1 MIFRI
6 MLLFCL
12 LTTTVLPAADSAT
25 IPVSYAGRYRP
36 MEAYA
41 RLWLQE
47 TYGKQA
53 LRKADLNAFGEHDR
67 SAVNLVLKLHLVGPE
82 AYPSAPLF
90 YLKSASDKQS
100 LGLDLKRSHFSYRE
114 LQASLEE
121 LSSAATSPPIQK
133 LRERLTTR
141 PELRVL
147 PAYQRPGEWLSLDTL
162 RKWQGKENFTA
173 LPEDTYERLQSTF
186 SRLDQALQTGQPDSV
201 TAPLVEQL
209 ADILVQGYESLAGQ
223 PVRRSMASTLYYPT
237 QRQLQA
243 ELLYYRLPLVTV
255 TIGYYIIGL
264 AFLFLAN
271 RLQRRGLD
279 VCAWTLLFLGFFVHT
294 AVLALRCYILQR
306 PPVSNMFETLLF
318 VPWVA
323 MLIGL
328 LWRGFGNSRLVLG
341 AGALA
346 SILLLTLL
354 QVTRLDSGME
364 NVQAVLD
371 SQYWLII
378 HVLMIV
384 SSYGVFLLCGILGH
398 LYLLSY
404 PRRWLASK
412 ELSRLATAILHTM
425 YLGTALLIPGTI
437 LGGVWAAQSWGRFW
451 DWDPKE
457 SWAFITTCV
466 YLIFIHLYRFQRI
479 GSYGLAMGSVVGLLA
494 VSFTWYGVNYLLGTG
509 LHSYGFGAGGEFWYA
524 AYFVAEIAFL
534 ALCYRRCRLVSR
546 QGVD

>member
-1 MIFRI
+1 MILKTT
-6 MLLFCL
+6 LLFCL
-12 LTTTVLPAADSAT
+12 LATTALPAADSAT
-25 IPVSYAGRYRP
+25 IPVSYGGRYRP

-47 TYGKQA
+47 IYGKQTI
-53 LRKADLNAFGEHDR
+53 RKADLNAFGEHDR
-67 SAVNLVLKLHLVGPE
+67 SAVNVVLKLHLVGPE
-82 AYPSAPLF
+82 AYPNAPLF

-100 LGLDLKRSHFSYRE
+100 LGLDPKRSHFSYRE
-114 LQASLEE
+114 LQASLDKH
-121 LSSAATSPPIQK
+121 SPAATSPPIQK
-133 LRERLTTR
+133 LKERLKSR

-147 PAYQRPGEWLSLDTL
+147 PAYQRPGEWLPLDTL
-162 RKWQGKENFTA
+162 RRWQEKENFTA
-173 LPEDTYERLQSTF
+173 FPADIYERLQATF
-186 SRLDQALQTGQPDSV
+186 SRLDEALRTGQPDAL
-201 TAPLVEQL
+201 TAPLGEQI
-209 ADILVQGYESLAGQ
+209 ADILVSAYEPLAGQ
-223 PVRRSMASTLYYPT
+223 PVRRSVASTLYYPT

-264 AFLFLAN
+264 TFLFLAN

-279 VCAWTLLFLGFFVHT
+279 VCAWMLLFLGFLVHT
-294 AVLALRCYILQR
+294 ALLALRCYILQR
-306 PPVSNMFETLLF
+306 PPVSNMLETLLF

-328 LWRGFGNSRLVLG
+328 LWRGFANSRLALG

-354 QVTRLDSGME
+354 EVTKLDSGME

-378 HVLMIV
+378 HVLMVV
-384 SSYGVFLLCGILGH
+384 SSYGVFLLCGFLGH
-398 LYLLSY
+398 LYLLNY
-404 PRRWLASK
+404 PRRWLALV
-412 ELSRLATAILHTM
+412 ERSRLATAILHTM

-457 SWAFITTCV
+457 SWAFITACI

-494 VSFTWYGVNYLLGTG
+494 VSFTWYGVNYILGTG
-509 LHSYGFGAGGEFWYA
+509 LHSYGFGAGGELWYA
-524 AYFVAEIAFL
+524 AYFIAEIAFL
-534 ALCYRRCRLVSR
+534 ALCYSWRRLQRV
-546 QGVD
+546 